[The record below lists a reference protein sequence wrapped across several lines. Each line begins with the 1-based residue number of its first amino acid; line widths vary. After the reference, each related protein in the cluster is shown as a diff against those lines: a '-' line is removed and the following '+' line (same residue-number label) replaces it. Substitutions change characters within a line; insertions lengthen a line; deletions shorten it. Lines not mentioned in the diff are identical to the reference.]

1 MSIESRDSHVAA
13 PRANT
18 HTEARAAQSNQ
29 AAGAQAQAQAQSRS
43 RPVLPPVDILEDET
57 GITLVADMP
66 GVRREDLVLQ
76 VEGDVLSIEGE
87 ARLELPA
94 NLVPLYDELPGH
106 RYARSFTLSRELDP
120 SGIKAEVNR
129 GVLRLHIPKA
139 EALKPRKI
147 EVSLG

>member
-1 MSIESRDSHVAA
+1 MSIE
-13 PRANT
+13 T
-18 HTEARAAQSNQ
+18 HTGGAAATRPESHPETRAPEAAATHH
-29 AAGAQAQAQAQSRS
+29 GAQAPMASRA

-87 ARLELPA
+87 ARLDLPA
-94 NLVPLYDELPGH
+94 DLVPLYDELPGH

-120 SGIKAEVNR
+120 SGIKADVDR

-139 EALKPRKI
+139 EASKPRKI